1 MIIRKFKVKRNFE
14 LLFLKNLFCVFKK
27 SILSFPKH
35 NAFEM
40 AGYLSFLT
48 FIAIFPCTIFL
59 TKLTIFLNQF
69 FLNFDLKED
78 LSEILLNSFKN
89 IKDIPLKNLENEIEK
104 ILKGPPKSI
113 VWYAIFGLVW
123 TSSATIDSIRVIFN
137 RAYNLEAK
145 KHYILNR
152 LFSVFQFILIS
163 IITILILFFFHIV
176 IPFFLKYSEYFH
188 LVDHGT
194 NKEKYI
200 FGNFFYFLRYV
211 ANGFFLFLYALWLN
225 FVLPDNQIRKKYS
238 ILNLFPGA
246 LLTMALWILTSK
258 ILKFYFTKFLQFNII
273 YGSLANIISILLF
286 FYVIFLCLIFG
297 AEFNYFYNKSIKN
310 K

>member
-1 MIIRKFKVKRNFE
+1 MKKVFTKIIPS
-14 LLFLKNLFCVFKK
+14 FLKNFAFVLKK
-27 SILSFPKH
+27 SIFSLPKH

-69 FLNFDLKED
+69 FLNFNLKED

-89 IKDIPLKNLENEIEK
+89 IEDIPLKNLENEIEK
-104 ILKGPPKSI
+104 ILKGPTKSI

-123 TSSATIDSIRVIFN
+123 TSSSTIDSIRVIFN
-137 RAYNLEAK
+137 RAYNLEPK

-152 LFSVFQFILIS
+152 LFSAFQFILIS
-163 IITILILFFFHIV
+163 VITILILLFFHI
-176 IPFFLKYSEYFH
+176 ILPFFLKYGEDSNLVNFDISKKNFIFHNIFYFF
-188 LVDHGT
+188 
-194 NKEKYI
+194 KYI
-200 FGNFFYFLRYV
+200 

-225 FVLPDNQIRKKYS
+225 FILPDNQIRKKYS
-238 ILNLFPGA
+238 ILDIFPGA
-246 LLTMALWILTSK
+246 FLTMLLWILTSK

-286 FYVIFLCLIFG
+286 FYVTFLCLIFG
-297 AEFNYFYNKSIKN
+297 AEFNYFYNKFIKN
-310 K
+310 R